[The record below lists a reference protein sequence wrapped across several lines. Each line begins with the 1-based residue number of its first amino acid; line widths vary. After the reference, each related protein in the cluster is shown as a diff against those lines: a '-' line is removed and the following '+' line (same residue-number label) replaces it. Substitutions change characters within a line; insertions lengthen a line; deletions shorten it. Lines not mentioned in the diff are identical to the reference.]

1 MLAGHHPSAV
11 WRVATERKLPMTS
24 PTDTRARHDAARST
38 ARWLTACV
46 TLLGAALAGCA
57 TSAGT
62 SDGSAGEAPVIMARR
77 LPVVGTV
84 LVNGRGHALYMF
96 VPDARHKVT
105 CTGGCA
111 AAWPPVMLPAGSTAK
126 AGPGARSA
134 LLGSG
139 PDPSGGRVVT
149 YRGWPLYT
157 YAGDA
162 WPGHATGQGLNQDGG
177 RWYVLRPSGTP
188 VESAP

>member
-1 MLAGHHPSAV
+1 
-11 WRVATERKLPMTS
+11 MTS
-24 PTDTRARHDAARST
+24 AIDARARHAAPRLT
-38 ARWLTACV
+38 ARWL
-46 TLLGAALAGCA
+46 AALVTVLAAAPAGCA

-62 SDGSAGEAPVIMARR
+62 SGGPAARPPVIMARQ

-84 LVNGRGHALYMF
+84 LVNGWGYALYMF
-96 VPDARHKVT
+96 VPDARHRVT

-111 AAWPPVMLPAGSTAK
+111 AAWPPVMLPAGSAPK
-126 AGPGARSA
+126 AGPGARAA
-134 LLGSG
+134 LLGSD

-162 WPGHATGQGLNQDGG
+162 WPGHATGQGLNLDGG
-177 RWYVLRPSGTP
+177 RWYVVRPSGTP